1 MLYGLLDIVQGSG
14 RGSRSGQPSVT
25 VLVTDSKT
33 LYKQHKW
40 QSVDYTLEKE
50 LYELVTSNICQWG
63 YISLQMD
70 NNQINCR
77 DIPNAQMCDI
87 CDPQFQTNL
96 LVLGKPDM

>member
-1 MLYGLLDIVQGSG
+1 MVQGLERDSC
-14 RGSRSGQPSVT
+14 SDQLSVT
-25 VLVTDSKT
+25 VLITNSKI
-33 LYKQHKW
+33 LYRQYKW
-40 QSVDYTLEKE
+40 QSVDYALEKE
-50 LYELVTSNICQWG
+50 LYELVTSNICRRG

-96 LVLGKPDM
+96 LVLGKPGM